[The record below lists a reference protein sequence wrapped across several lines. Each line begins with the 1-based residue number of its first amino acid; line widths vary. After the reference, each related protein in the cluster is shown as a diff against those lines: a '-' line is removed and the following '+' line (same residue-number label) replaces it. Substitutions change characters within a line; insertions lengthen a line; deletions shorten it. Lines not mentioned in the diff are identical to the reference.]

1 MTMLG
6 AFRSALIGF
15 LSQSVRFIRATLAL
29 CSIRTSAMAISRQ
42 LSVSICVVGTA
53 ALCANAPL
61 SQSHQRGHEEPGVT
75 APEAKPHQLPAGHP
89 HDIDLPPP
97 YSSRQDLEE
106 QLKNMQRHRAELVV
120 RYTEL
125 HPDVRLLDS
134 EMEILLLQ
142 IEMAQN

>member
-1 MTMLG
+1 ME
-6 AFRSALIGF
+6 
-15 LSQSVRFIRATLAL
+15 
-29 CSIRTSAMAISRQ
+29 ISTQ

-53 ALCANAPL
+53 ALCACAPL
-61 SQSHQRGHEEPGVT
+61 SLSQQQGHEEPAV
-75 APEAKPHQLPAGHP
+75 AALEAKPHQLSAGHP
-89 HDIDLPPP
+89 HEINLPLP
-97 YSSRQDLEE
+97 YSSRTELEE
-106 QLKNMQRHRAELVV
+106 QLKSMQRHRAELVV